1 MQKLKNTGV
10 ILEEIQPK
18 DLVFGS
24 NERVKHTIMLKSG
37 LWLEYYSAGELQ
49 FSNLGDTMGCVT
61 FSAIKVLS
69 AHFNNLIRSK
79 TLSIGN
85 MQWLQ
90 EKGYLNK
97 NGEFDASE
105 RFTTAMS
112 GTTSRGNTGGAV
124 WWSIRNHGVVPQQIC
139 PWNGE
144 SGEWF
149 RDLTN
154 ITQEA
159 KDLGLEFA
167 KRFDVMYERV
177 YTNAEDLKEAIK
189 RSPIQV
195 FIPTSCPYNRDRVQ
209 QYCGGTITHAV
220 SKCEGLDRGYH
231 PLFDHYI
238 KQPQEK
244 GLERFIR
251 RVAENYK
258 LYGTG
263 YICNVAEKL
272 DIDKDGY
279 VEMEDRKGRLRRFPA
294 YFVKTIT
301 YLLTKR
307 GFKLKGDMKKL
318 LSEHWKRYLI
328 SSMVTFFAGFSIFII
343 PNIEELSLENFATGA
358 WVGVVFAGIRAG
370 VKAVLES
377 FVSWYKKKNVKE

>member
-1 MQKLKNTGV
+1 MNNQNTGV

-18 DLVFGS
+18 DLIFGS

-49 FSNLGDTMGCVT
+49 SSKLGDSMGCVS

-69 AHFNNLIRSK
+69 AHFNNLISSK
-79 TLSIGN
+79 MLSIGN

-112 GTTSRGNTGGAV
+112 GTSSKGNSGGAV

-144 SGEWF
+144 SGKWF

-154 ITQEA
+154 VEQEA
-159 KDLGLEFA
+159 KDLGLEFV
-167 KRFDVMYERV
+167 KRFDILYERV
-177 YTNAEDLKEAIK
+177 RTNLKDMSEAIK

-195 FIPTSCPYNRDRVQ
+195 FIPTSCPYNRNRVQ
-209 QYCGGTITHAV
+209 QYCGGVITHAV

-238 KQPQEK
+238 KQPQEE

-251 RVAENYK
+251 RVAKNYK
-258 LYGTG
+258 FYGTG

-307 GFKLKGDMKKL
+307 GFKLKGMPSKTTLKKAVERAVWTMVMGSAGAFVMIPINL
-318 LSEHWKRYLI
+318 EEPKRYLTALSI
-328 SSMVTFFAGFSIFII
+328 GMIAGALMGLKKFIKGYTI
-343 PNIEELSLENFATGA
+343 
-358 WVGVVFAGIRAG
+358 
-370 VKAVLES
+370 
-377 FVSWYKKKNVKE
+377 YDKKS